1 MEICAYCGEAD
12 PGYVCGDCGK
22 VAYCGEEC
30 QKNDFIGK
38 KNSNKKVSKVM
49 KEFKEGKLHSGSKKG
64 PIVTDR
70 KQALAIALDEA
81 RRASS
86 IGLKADGI
94 DDPDIVGIKTS
105 DGKRLQITKLQSVQF
120 GYIWDRIQNG
130 TDDYVTLNNVN
141 SSTFTTLLD
150 MQDREMVIYR
160 DGRLVDDLRTKA
172 RDIEDDEEYIEIT
185 EAARFLRAT
194 MAWRELYPD
203 AISRITNMPITPE
216 FVAKYKD
223 LLVRLAEKAEKEDP
237 QGYNALF
244 AHLRAEVGQDNAV
257 VVAIRANR
265 TQAREELKKR
275 RELKKQKNNN
285 NE

>member
-12 PGYVCGDCGK
+12 PSYVCGDCGK

-38 KNSNKKVSKVM
+38 KNRNKKVS
-49 KEFKEGKLHSGSKKG
+49 KG

-81 RRASS
+81 RRASV
-86 IGLKADGI
+86 GLKADGI
-94 DDPDIVGIKTS
+94 DDPDIVGIETS
-105 DGKRLQITKLQSVQF
+105 DGKRFRITKSQSSLF

-130 TDDYVTLNNVN
+130 TDDYVTLNNVDG
-141 SSTFTTLLD
+141 STFTTLLD

-160 DGRLVDDLRTKA
+160 GGRIADDLRTKA
-172 RDIEDDEEYIEIT
+172 QDIEDDEEYIVIT
-185 EAARFLRAT
+185 EAARVLKAT
-194 MAWRELYPD
+194 MAWRDLYPS
-203 AISRITNMPITPE
+203 AISRITNMSITPE

-237 QGYNALF
+237 QGYNALL
-244 AHLRAEVGQDNAV
+244 AHLRAEVGEDNAV
-257 VVAIRANR
+257 VAALRANR

-285 NE
+285 NNNE